1 MNMSIRYVW
10 GRYNVKSEIETNET
24 TYDNI
29 DSSGCIV
36 EGSGW
41 LCNAYT
47 IDEDGYYHVNDSEPN
62 KRISASGSNQV
73 KLYQYCISKSA
84 QYPNPASRDPIGDI
98 LIEHHVPPIYEGEE
112 TGTYSLWQA
121 DRHNTDDQ
129 LRVYVILE
137 TSSIKTR
144 GEISATIVSPTT
156 VESAGSLIEYLS
168 SGTQNLYPT
177 NDKHDDGYWYKL
189 RGRDAID
196 PTISYDNKLIF
207 GQSATIQLT
216 RSTSVQYGGIITYD
230 YQVNIDGTNWV
241 DIGSTTAT
249 SMNYTIPATAT
260 QFQARVRAR
269 DNMGFTSTTW
279 VTGPLATVA
288 PPYVRTR
295 LRRKNASGTYDLI
308 HLMTSADNVV
318 QDDGSNVQDIINNIK
333 QRLNLS

>member
-1 MNMSIRYVW
+1 MSIRYVW

-24 TYDNI
+24 VYDNI
-29 DSSGCIV
+29 DSRGCIV
-36 EGSGW
+36 ASSSNW

-47 IDEDGYYHVNDSEPN
+47 FGEDGYYHVDESDSN
-62 KRISASGSNQV
+62 KLMSASGSNQV
-73 KLYQYCISKSA
+73 KHYQYCISKSD
-84 QYPNPASRDPIGDI
+84 QYPGPARDPIGDI
-98 LIEHHVPPIYEGEE
+98 LIEHHIPPTYEGEE
-112 TGTYSLWQA
+112 TGTYSIW
-121 DRHNTDDQ
+121 DSYRYTDDEI
-129 LRVYVILE
+129 LRIFAILE

-156 VESAGSLIEYLS
+156 VESAGSLIKYLS
-168 SGTQNLYPT
+168 SGTRNLYPT

-189 RGRDAID
+189 RGRDIID
-196 PTISYDNKLIF
+196 PTIAYDNKLIF
-207 GQSATIQLT
+207 GQSITIQLT
-216 RSTSVQYGGIITYD
+216 RSTSIQYGGTITYD

-288 PPYVRTR
+288 PPYIRTR
-295 LRRKNASGTYDLI
+295 LRRKNDSGTYDLI
-308 HLMTSADNVV
+308 HLMTSADSVV
-318 QDDGSNVQDIINNIK
+318 QDDGSNVQDIISNIK